1 MEPSFAKAGQA
12 FVGRKIAVD
21 AALAQIAISQ
31 ERNRT
36 MIAARQ
42 PDEPEG
48 VLAFNKAMRVPLRVG
63 QVEGGRRRH
72 GATLGTLSRLR
83 NSRLR
88 DAPAL
93 RKPWTMNQLSLAQQA
108 NDEGLAALRSGDAAR
123 AVAAFARATQADP
136 AALPLWRNLANAHRL
151 AGNDEAE
158 RQALDR
164 ALAIDRL
171 DLGAQLRM
179 AQLHQRLGEERAALL
194 SWSNVRQLVCALDGQ
209 LAPHILAEVDAGA
222 DYCAGLEARLGAQA
236 AAIVDAGYDAWNA
249 AERRRIGAFLD
260 HALGRRTI
268 FHNQCAGL
276 YYPFLP
282 ADEFF
287 DREHFPWLDQLEAGT
302 GAIRE
307 ELLGIL
313 DNPGEAIRPYVR
325 MDEGSPQSHWSAL
338 DHSLDWGAC
347 FLWEHGQGN
356 EAVLARCPR
365 TAALLDSLPLLRI
378 PGRAPAA
385 FFSILRPHSKIP
397 PHTGVTNTR
406 AIIHLPLIVPP
417 GCGFRVGGE
426 TREWVEGQAFA
437 FDDTIDH
444 EAWNSSDQRRA
455 VLIID
460 AWNPHLSE
468 AEREAITAHICA
480 SEAALA

>member
-1 MEPSFAKAGQA
+1 
-12 FVGRKIAVD
+12 
-21 AALAQIAISQ
+21 
-31 ERNRT
+31 
-36 MIAARQ
+36 
-42 PDEPEG
+42 
-48 VLAFNKAMRVPLRVG
+48 
-63 QVEGGRRRH
+63 
-72 GATLGTLSRLR
+72 
-83 NSRLR
+83 
-88 DAPAL
+88 
-93 RKPWTMNQLSLAQQA
+93 MNQLSLAQQA

-136 AALPLWRNLANAHRL
+136 DALPLWRNLANAHRL
-151 AGNDEAE
+151 AGEDEGE
-158 RQALDR
+158 RHALER
-164 ALAIDRL
+164 ALAIDRI

-179 AQLHQRLGEERAALL
+179 AQLHQRLGEERASLL
-194 SWSNVRQLVCALDGQ
+194 SWSNVRQLVAALDGQ
-209 LAPHILAEVDAGA
+209 LAPHIQAEVDAGTA
-222 DYCAGLEARLGAQA
+222 YCTQLEARLGAQA
-236 AAIVDAGYDAWNA
+236 AAIVDAGQHGWNS

-260 HALGRRTI
+260 HALGRRAI
-268 FHNQCAGL
+268 FQNQCAGL
-276 YYPFLP
+276 HYPFLP

-287 DREHFPWLDQLEAGT
+287 DREHFPWLEQLEAGT
-302 GAIRE
+302 DAIRE

-325 MDEGSPQSHWSAL
+325 MEEGSPQSHWSAL

-444 EAWNSSDQRRA
+444 EAWNTSDQRRA
-455 VLIID
+455 ILIID